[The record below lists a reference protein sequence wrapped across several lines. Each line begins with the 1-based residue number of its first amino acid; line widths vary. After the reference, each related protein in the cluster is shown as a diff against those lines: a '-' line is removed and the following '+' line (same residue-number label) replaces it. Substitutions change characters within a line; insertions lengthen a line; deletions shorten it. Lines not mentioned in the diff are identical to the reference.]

1 MLNIEKK
8 TIKYKAIIISAFT
21 LKNLKIKIG
30 KNEIK
35 KYIINVLFKLN
46 FFNKMWCKWLLSAEK
61 GSFLF
66 MSLSVNNLNISIPG
80 TMKSKHN
87 SSTKIVFEF
96 IS

>member
-66 MSLSVNNLNISIPG
+66 G
-80 TMKSKHN
+80 FH
-87 SSTKIVFEF
+87 IVTGSAGDSPAAERRLGDLT
-96 IS
+96 